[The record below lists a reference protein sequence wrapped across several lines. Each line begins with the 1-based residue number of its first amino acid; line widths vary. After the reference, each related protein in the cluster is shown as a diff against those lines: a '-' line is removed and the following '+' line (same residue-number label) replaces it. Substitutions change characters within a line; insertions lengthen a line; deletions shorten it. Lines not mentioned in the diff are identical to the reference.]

1 MWEGGGGTRFRGTFV
16 RTAVHLSLSANAF
29 DSFRRVFHT
38 CVSTYEQAYES
49 VPQTRPSPRR
59 YSVSLDDC
67 RWWLGAAGSRTPL
80 HVDQADA
87 TIIINLSGR
96 KRVVM

>member
-1 MWEGGGGTRFRGTFV
+1 MLLRLTNQYLTPV
-16 RTAVHLSLSANAF
+16 YS
-29 DSFRRVFHT
+29 
-38 CVSTYEQAYES
+38 
-49 VPQTRPSPRR
+49 RR

-96 KRVVM
+96 KRVVMYVQVLRY